1 MAKSRQSADGDTYK
15 LAFGFVD
22 SVLAV
27 SDPVLRR
34 ELDNDLLAA
43 VLGRI
48 PSDVYLAPPEPIV
61 YEDVGGFL
69 YFRERHADAHDEMD
83 LQDYRQRVDPN
94 TLTLRDLRSH
104 TVRLVGASTGTER
117 DWSIYRCLVY
127 ETHLRGRTYLLS
139 EGDWFELDPSFV
151 ERIDGGVASIP
162 TGTLALPAAI
172 EGEEERAYNERAA
185 AEAGLALLDRKLVS
199 IGGTSIEV
207 ADLVS
212 ASGDLIHVKRKTQ
225 SATLRHL
232 FAQGRISAEALEEV
246 DAAVRE
252 AAAAHMDTDGR
263 VGGALLRGPYE
274 ARSKTVVYA
283 VVASNAAELP
293 GKLPFFSRL
302 NLWQAHRFLT
312 ATLDY
317 RVAFVGIAYA

>member
-1 MAKSRQSADGDTYK
+1 M
-15 LAFGFVD
+15 
-22 SVLAV
+22 
-27 SDPVLRR
+27 
-34 ELDNDLLAA
+34 
-43 VLGRI
+43 
-48 PSDVYLAPPEPIV
+48 
-61 YEDVGGFL
+61 
-69 YFRERHADAHDEMD
+69 
-83 LQDYRQRVDPN
+83 
-94 TLTLRDLRSH
+94 
-104 TVRLVGASTGTER
+104 
-117 DWSIYRCLVY
+117 
-127 ETHLRGRTYLLS
+127 
-139 EGDWFELDPSFV
+139 
-151 ERIDGGVASIP
+151 
-162 TGTLALPAAI
+162 PAAI

-225 SATLRHL
+225 SATLSHL
-232 FAQGRISAEALEEV
+232 FAQGRISAEALKV

-283 VVASNAAELP
+283 VIASNAAELP

-317 RVAFVGIAYA
+317 RVAFVGIPYA

>member
-1 MAKSRQSADGDTYK
+1 
-15 LAFGFVD
+15 
-22 SVLAV
+22 
-27 SDPVLRR
+27 
-34 ELDNDLLAA
+34 
-43 VLGRI
+43 
-48 PSDVYLAPPEPIV
+48 
-61 YEDVGGFL
+61 
-69 YFRERHADAHDEMD
+69 MD

-94 TLTLRDLRSH
+94 TLTLRDLRHRATSLSRRKH
-104 TVRLVGASTGTER
+104 GDRTPN
-117 DWSIYRCLVY
+117 WSIYRCLVY

-151 ERIDGGVASIP
+151 ERVDGGVASIP

-225 SATLRHL
+225 SATLSHL
-232 FAQGRISAEALEEV
+232 FAQGRISAEALQEV

-283 VVASNAAELP
+283 VIASNAAELP
-293 GKLPFFSRL
+293 GKLPFFM
-302 NLWQAHRFLT
+302 A
-312 ATLDY
+312 
-317 RVAFVGIAYA
+317 